1 MSDWL
6 TNGIGVA
13 AAVLTTASFLPQVWH
28 TLRTRDTTGLSLWM
42 YLLFTVGVFLW
53 LVYGTLL
60 QLWPIVAANLVT
72 FVLALAVL
80 VLKLRHG

>member
-6 TNGIGVA
+6 TNGIGVT
-13 AAVLTTASFLPQVWH
+13 AAVLTTASFLPQVLH
-28 TLRTRDTTGLSLWM
+28 TLRTRDTRGLSLWM

-53 LVYGTLL
+53 LVYGVLL

-72 FVLALAVL
+72 FALALAVL